1 MTVIDI
7 ATAITLGLLANSLV
21 QRGIDTLVEY
31 VYLRRSRKGLE
42 NFIAAINF
50 DEQKNTKKPVA
61 KKTAKK
67 SAKNVPLN

>member
-7 ATAITLGLLANSLV
+7 ATAITLGLLVNSLI
-21 QRGIDTLVEY
+21 QRGLDTLADYIY
-31 VYLRRSRKGLE
+31 VKRSRKGLQD
-42 NFIAAINF
+42 FIAAINF
-50 DEQKNTKKPVA
+50 DEQKKVEKPVA